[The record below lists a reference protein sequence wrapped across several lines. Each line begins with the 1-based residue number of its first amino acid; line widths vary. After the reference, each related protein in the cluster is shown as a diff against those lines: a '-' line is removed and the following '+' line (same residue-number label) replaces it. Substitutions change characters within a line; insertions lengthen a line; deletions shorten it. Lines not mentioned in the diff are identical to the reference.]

1 MSENTD
7 ADARTDSIKV
17 EMAEHFGEFEAEYR
31 TEPQH
36 HEVVY
41 EDEEVVVVADH
52 TGHELNEWAD
62 DLDFDRTELSKT
74 MHTLA
79 RQVCD
84 YNWSTSDPIVFDKL
98 EDDV

>member
-1 MSENTD
+1 MKQNTD

-17 EMAEHFGEFEAEYR
+17 EMAEHFAEFGAEYR
-31 TEPQH
+31 TEPEH

-41 EDEEVVVVADH
+41 EDDQVIVVADH
-52 TGHELNEWAD
+52 TGHELNEWANEFD
-62 DLDFDRTELSKT
+62 IDRTELSKT

-84 YNWSTSDPIVFDKL
+84 YSWSVSDPIVFDKM
-98 EDDV
+98 EN